1 MSNIFSGLNIGLRAL
16 ETQRKSLDVTGHNI
30 ANANNTSYNK
40 QRAIHKASTPYTSPA
55 LTNSNSAGQMGT
67 GVEISQIERVKDQF
81 INAQIFKEN
90 QGAGYW
96 EELQRGL
103 EKVEYIFNE
112 PSESGV
118 DTAINEFWNSL
129 QDLSNNPSDSAARNM
144 VRENA
149 YNLIDSMQSVENQ
162 LLDYKES
169 INDNLTNAVTDVNE
183 LSAKIANLNKQI
195 VSVKGS
201 GQNPNDLMD
210 ERDALYKEMNQLIN
224 VQGREDAQG
233 NLIVSTNGLQLVNGS
248 DAYDLE
254 VVPGEPGKFNAS
266 IIHSR
271 TKTEIEPTNGKMAA
285 WLEMRDEKL
294 DFYKGRLNKMAATM
308 VEEFNQQH
316 QAGYDLNGDQGA
328 KFFKDINPNSTKSA
342 VAQLALTDE
351 IADVATGL
359 DKIAAGNGSES
370 DSVVKVNT
378 LGNSLNGNYEVD
390 VVPNGSQYDLIVTNP
405 ETGNT
410 TTATVALG
418 DKVGF
423 TIGANGDLTV
433 NNSSPEFELTAQGE
447 GDSEVSLEYN
457 NGSGANANQLA
468 NLFDKGEIIE
478 GTSIESY
485 FRTIVTSV
493 GAESSRAQKMQ
504 DNQDVVLK
512 QLETLDRSVSGV
524 SLDEEMA
531 NLIKYQQSYAAAA
544 KYITK
549 TDQLLETLMTI
560 V

>member
-1 MSNIFSGLNIGLRAL
+1 
-16 ETQRKSLDVTGHNI
+16 
-30 ANANNTSYNK
+30 
-40 QRAIHKASTPYTSPA
+40 
-55 LTNSNSAGQMGT
+55 
-67 GVEISQIERVKDQF
+67 
-81 INAQIFKEN
+81 
-90 QGAGYW
+90 
-96 EELQRGL
+96 
-103 EKVEYIFNE
+103 
-112 PSESGV
+112 
-118 DTAINEFWNSL
+118 
-129 QDLSNNPSDSAARNM
+129 
-144 VRENA
+144 
-149 YNLIDSMQSVENQ
+149 
-162 LLDYKES
+162 
-169 INDNLTNAVTDVNE
+169 
-183 LSAKIANLNKQI
+183 
-195 VSVKGS
+195 
-201 GQNPNDLMD
+201 
-210 ERDALYKEMNQLIN
+210 
-224 VQGREDAQG
+224 
-233 NLIVSTNGLQLVNGS
+233 
-248 DAYDLE
+248 
-254 VVPGEPGKFNAS
+254 
-266 IIHSR
+266 
-271 TKTEIEPTNGKMAA
+271 MAA

-359 DKIAAGNGSES
+359 DKIAAGNGSEA

-433 NNSSPEFELTAQGE
+433 NNSSPEFELTAQSE